1 MKFFADRWAGQVP
14 LERLFWRD
22 MLLIG
27 TTLNLACLA
36 AAMTLA
42 ALDFSA
48 WIYVPTFL
56 MALPFNFFVWQCVW
70 NAAANSNTG
79 QCIFVRAVATVWMLG
94 VIVL

>member
-1 MKFFADRWAGQVP
+1 MKFFADRWADQIP

-27 TTLNLACLA
+27 TTFNLACLA
-36 AAMTLA
+36 AAISLV

-56 MALPFNFFVWQCVW
+56 VALPFNLFIWQCVW
-70 NAAANSNTG
+70 SAAARRDTG
-79 QCIFVRAVATVWMLG
+79 QRLFVRAVSVIWLLG